1 MTLKKVYQLS
11 LAGGFLVTKLD
22 PNHKLVILSEKIDWE
37 RLTDALEP
45 FFSKYGRKSKTIR
58 LMVGLHILKHL
69 YNLSDETTAQ
79 QLEENL
85 YFRFF
90 CGVTEDLEPWESRKI
105 LDASTMTNFRKRI
118 GVEGMRLIEDVINSQ
133 LLAEKR
139 INTKTQIVDTT
150 AMEKNV
156 AYPTDSNLLDKGR
169 KRIVSKIK
177 KLQSLGLSV
186 QIRSFARLARRQV
199 LKIVKLGR
207 GRKERITEGTK
218 ELAKYAE
225 QVIKAVPA
233 VMKAIKKKASDKM
246 QKVIQQI
253 KDCLAKDAELLKKV
267 INQARMRLEGLKCS
281 EKILSMHEPNVVVIA
296 KGKRSKR
303 YEFGSKVSLSIDN
316 NGYVMGHQEY
326 NQNIAD
332 VNTLAAAIGDWQRR
346 YGEYPKELAADRGY
360 QSSNV
365 TYEQTMIKQVSIPTR
380 GKKRHPDAKK
390 HYFRRLQRNRNC
402 IEPIIGHLKTD
413 HRINRCRYQGVV
425 GDTLNVGFA
434 TTAWNLK
441 KWAREIQQEKK
452 TDLQRLR
459 KAS

>member
-1 MTLKKVYQLS
+1 MTLKKVYQLN
-11 LAGGFLVTKLD
+11 LCGGFLITNLD

-37 RLTDALEP
+37 RLTDSLES

-69 YNLSDETTAQ
+69 YNLSDETVTQ

-90 CGVTEDLEPWESRKI
+90 CGVHEDLDAWQSRKV

-118 GVEGMRLIEDVINSQ
+118 GAEGMRLIEEVFNSQ
-133 LLAEKR
+133 LLSEKR

-186 QIRSFARLARRQV
+186 QARSFARLARKQI

-207 GRKERITEGTK
+207 GRKERIVEGTT
-218 ELAKYAE
+218 ELMKYAQ
-225 QVIKAVPA
+225 QVIKAVPVVLKA
-233 VMKAIKKKASDKM
+233 VKKKCSEST

-253 KDCLAKDAELLKKV
+253 KDSLVNDTELLKKV
-267 INQARMRLEGLKCS
+267 INQAALRLAGQKCK

-303 YEFGSKVSLSIDN
+303 YEFGSKISLSIDN
-316 NGYVMGHQEY
+316 NGYILGHQEY
-326 NQNIAD
+326 NHNIAD
-332 VNTLAAAIGDWQRR
+332 VNTLAPAIQAWQRT
-346 YGEYPKELAADRGY
+346 YGDYPDELAADRGY
-360 QSSNV
+360 QSSNI
-365 TYEQTMIKQVSIPTR
+365 TQEQSMIRRVAIPTR

-390 HYFRRLQRNRNC
+390 HYFRRLQKKRNC

-413 HRINRCRYQGVV
+413 HRMNKCRYSGML
-425 GDTLNVGFA
+425 GDIMNVSWA
-434 TTAWNLK
+434 TIAWNQK
-441 KWAREIQQEKK
+441 KWAKDILSERQ
-452 TDLQRLR
+452 
-459 KAS
+459 KAP